1 MFFLRELPT
10 RQMLAGYRDR
20 FPHMNVEAVEGAFQL
35 LRRASVLMRRLDAHF
50 AAHGSSQLRFLILVV
65 IDREPDRDALTF
77 GELAERLDV
86 SRPVI
91 TRTLRAL
98 SEAGE
103 VVVEADGADA
113 RSKRVRLTRAGKNKL
128 DAILPDYYRIIEAFM
143 ADPDAAAT
151 DGDTAATPD
160 GHARG

>member
-10 RQMLAGYRDR
+10 RQMLEGYRDR

-65 IDREPDRDALTF
+65 IDREPQRDALTF
-77 GELAERLDV
+77 GEIADRLDV

-98 SEAGE
+98 SDEGE
-103 VVVEADGADA
+103 VVVEADGADG
-113 RSKRVRLTRAGKNKL
+113 RSKRVRITRAGKGKL

-143 ADPDAAAT
+143 ADADADDAVAR
-151 DGDTAATPD
+151 DEK
-160 GHARG
+160 ARG